1 MFVIFKSID
10 MNNLRNICEIL
21 NLDYKDIKFI
31 FEKYLANK
39 YDNLI
44 IDLNRPDNKL
54 RKHFTENL
62 ENLTTLYKNATKS
75 KH

>member
-1 MFVIFKSID
+1 
-10 MNNLRNICEIL
+10 MNNLRHICEIL

-54 RKHFTENL
+54 RKNFTEIL
-62 ENLTTLYKNATKS
+62 KI
-75 KH
+75 